1 MEPRRMRTEIS
12 LADDGILEIRCFEP
26 PSASCYR
33 GWKMLLGEATDLA
46 KWWLSEGRD
55 ARGRSLPIRSLRS
68 GNVLVSI
75 ATLETIEVRGLDGQG
90 RPKVNGCSL
99 PKEVVQF
106 LSTRLTEHR
115 QVQAA
120 PPS

>member
-1 MEPRRMRTEIS
+1 MEIRNVRIEIIP
-12 LADDGILEIRCFEP
+12 ADDGVLDIRCFEL

-33 GWKMLLGEATDLA
+33 RWKMLLGEAMDLA

-55 ARGRSLPIRSLRS
+55 ARRRSLPIRSLRS
-68 GNVLVSI
+68 GNVLVSM
-75 ATLETIEVRGLDGQG
+75 ATLETIDVRGLDAQG
-90 RPKVNGCSL
+90 RQKLNGCSL

-115 QVQAA
+115 QEQAA